1 MYVSQLP
8 IPPASP
14 EAQAQLS
21 ELAARAAGA
30 EGTEL
35 AEVEAEINRI
45 VFGLFGLSAEEVA
58 LVTVLFSLPFN
69 LARRELPER
78 AARRFGIQAEAA
90 PVR

>member
-1 MYVSQLP
+1 MR
-8 IPPASP
+8 
-14 EAQAQLS
+14 
-21 ELAARAAGA
+21 LA
-30 EGTEL
+30 EL
-35 AEVEAEINRI
+35 AEGATKVEGAELAEGEGEINRI